1 MSWPLKQVHTGN
13 ILRMIHALDEPLARQ
28 NLQLALK
35 VGQFRR
41 RELELVSL
49 ILNLL
54 VHESPAHPLCGASLH
69 GILVLLP
76 WTHGLSSSSELLL
89 FASLLHLCCWFLDR
103 ALTLRDAESDVRPSS
118 FAYLLSSENDLH
130 SCRLR
135 DV

>member
-1 MSWPLKQVHTGN
+1 
-13 ILRMIHALDEPLARQ
+13 MIHALDEPLARQ
-28 NLQLALK
+28 DLQLALQ
-35 VGQFRR
+35 VGQFRWC
-41 RELELVSL
+41 ELELVSF
-49 ILNLL
+49 ILDFL
-54 VHESPAHPLCGASLH
+54 VHESPAHTLCGASLH
-69 GILVLLP
+69 GILVLLS

-89 FASLLHLCCWFLDR
+89 FASLLHLCCWLLDR